1 MGVVGVEKGLSDK
14 MIFKLSLKERK
25 SCLGMQGE
33 EGISSR
39 WAEVLGGLEER
50 K

>member
-1 MGVVGVEKGLSDK
+1 MGVEKVFSDK
-14 MIFKLSLKERK
+14 MIFLYLSLKERK
-25 SCLGMQGE
+25 SCLGVQGE